1 MILHGL
7 FRLGFC
13 MQAWYFTSFFSC
25 RCFSVWYNGHEIPL
39 AGFIYAGRCAAAH
52 CGDAGRPPAFCCS
65 WIICLSLSLQNLFS
79 LSLVGVLFRGRLFFV
94 AFYVAACYRRA
105 ACRQLAA
112 LASRFARRRAA
123 CGNAIEE

>member
-1 MILHGL
+1 MQGDARRLIVAMQAARPPFVVHGL
-7 FRLGFC
+7 
-13 MQAWYFTSFFSC
+13 
-25 RCFSVWYNGHEIPL
+25 SVFPYL
-39 AGFIYAGRCAAAH
+39 A
-52 CGDAGRPPAFCCS
+52 
-65 WIICLSLSLQNLFS
+65 NLFS

-94 AFYVAACYRRA
+94 AFYVAACYRRT